1 MLSYTT
7 ALTARAEPRA
17 LCNVRLAA
25 TARYNELALPA
36 PSAVCVPVAPVPVS
50 GVMLLW
56 NSDNAYATRASAA
69 RGRAVGL
76 AATRRDDVSP
86 VGMPLRE
93 SNTDGDALRAAGTA
107 AK

>member
-1 MLSYTT
+1 
-7 ALTARAEPRA
+7 
-17 LCNVRLAA
+17 
-25 TARYNELALPA
+25 
-36 PSAVCVPVAPVPVS
+36 
-50 GVMLLW
+50 MLLW